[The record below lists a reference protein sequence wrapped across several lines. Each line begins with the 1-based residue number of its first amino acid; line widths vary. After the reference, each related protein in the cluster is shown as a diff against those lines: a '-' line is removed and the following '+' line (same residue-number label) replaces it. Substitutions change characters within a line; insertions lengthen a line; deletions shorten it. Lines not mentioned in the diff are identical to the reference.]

1 MMTSSDVEILALSS
15 QISMHRISWISLQFL
30 LNVTKPQIWLGN
42 TQHWNKQLKKTKNL
56 IATRLHRKYWFKQ
69 RYQFKIPHGLSRL
82 KTSLFHILQVS
93 RVTLYPFFSRWSFG
107 ILLWELC
114 TMGKDTF
121 YFLLINFPALIRTE
135 RPCSTLTRY

>member
-42 TQHWNKQLKKTKNL
+42 TQHWNKQLNKTKNL

-93 RVTLYPFFSRWSFG
+93 RVNLYLFFPG
-107 ILLWELC
+107 GLLVFFY
-114 TMGKDTF
+114 GKSPHLVSTCKWLKHNNWN
-121 YFLLINFPALIRTE
+121 YFLEVLKG
-135 RPCSTLTRY
+135 SW